1 MSATEPLSDPAEPSG
16 GASLRDLV
24 RSAVIWRSGTQI
36 IGQIITWAVTFVVIR
51 ILNPSDYGLYAM
63 TGVVMNLLSLVNGYS
78 LANAAIQKPVLTP
91 HMLRQ
96 LLGMLIVLNL
106 ALATIQF
113 TAAPFVADYYGHAVV
128 GDMLRVQCLLYV
140 SNPFLALSYA
150 VLSRRMDFRIQAQAN
165 LVSALLGAA
174 AALAGAFSGLG
185 LWTLVIAPIVL
196 FSSRALIVTVA
207 SRSFI
212 LPSFAF
218 SGAWDMAAYGS
229 TVLIGSFAWFAA
241 TQTDILMGGRILSPT
256 DLGLYTTALF
266 LTQMFVTKF
275 VPPVNEVAFSAYARI
290 QDDIGAV
297 AYAYLKATQIIFLI
311 GMPICLGMAAVAE
324 PMVKVLL
331 DTKWLAAAPI
341 VELLGLAMPFMAMQ
355 VLFGPTLNAIGKPKV
370 TALISVFAAIIL
382 TASYAVGL
390 KWGVMGLAAS
400 WLVGYPLLVTI
411 SATIALPAIGVTGR
425 NMFEPCP
432 PPCFRG

>member
-1 MSATEPLSDPAEPSG
+1 MSASEPLSDPAEPSG
-16 GASLRDLV
+16 GTSLRDLV

-275 VPPVNEVAFSAYARI
+275 VPPVNEVAFSAYANP
-290 QDDIGAV
+290 G
-297 AYAYLKATQIIFLI
+297 
-311 GMPICLGMAAVAE
+311 
-324 PMVKVLL
+324 
-331 DTKWLAAAPI
+331 
-341 VELLGLAMPFMAMQ
+341 
-355 VLFGPTLNAIGKPKV
+355 
-370 TALISVFAAIIL
+370 
-382 TASYAVGL
+382 
-390 KWGVMGLAAS
+390 
-400 WLVGYPLLVTI
+400 
-411 SATIALPAIGVTGR
+411 
-425 NMFEPCP
+425 
-432 PPCFRG
+432 